1 MKSTEFKVSME
12 KFVFR
17 LRYFTVVIFGVIALY
32 FYVVYQKLVNSA
44 LCEML
49 FWGIQLIIYG
59 LIKASS
65 KLKVFNNSFYKVTQK
80 STTIN
85 LKKAVISLVLC
96 IIPAYLKLTWY
107 CIIVIVVLA
116 CIYLWSTNAIKIEK
130 IVDNENE
137 QKQ

>member
-17 LRYFTVVIFGVIALY
+17 SRYFAVILFGIIALY
-32 FYVVYQKLVNSA
+32 FYVVYQKLVDGA

-65 KLKVFNNSFYKVTQK
+65 KLKVF
-80 STTIN
+80 
-85 LKKAVISLVLC
+85 
-96 IIPAYLKLTWY
+96 
-107 CIIVIVVLA
+107 
-116 CIYLWSTNAIKIEK
+116 IK
-130 IVDNENE
+130 
-137 QKQ
+137 

>member
-1 MKSTEFKVSME
+1 
-12 KFVFR
+12 
-17 LRYFTVVIFGVIALY
+17 
-32 FYVVYQKLVNSA
+32 
-44 LCEML
+44 ML

-80 STTIN
+80 NTTIN

-96 IIPAYLKLTWY
+96 IIPAYLKLIWY